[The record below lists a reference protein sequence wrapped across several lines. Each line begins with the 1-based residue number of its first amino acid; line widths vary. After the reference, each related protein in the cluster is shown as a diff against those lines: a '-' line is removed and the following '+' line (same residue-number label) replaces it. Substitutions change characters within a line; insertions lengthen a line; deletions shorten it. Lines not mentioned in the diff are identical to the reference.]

1 MKIGIPLTRLIPPL
15 FMPVPSQDIDFQR
28 QMSLSPLFVVFVYIP
43 IQIMF
48 DLNPSL
54 LFCDFYIK
62 LLKMTLNLIDARNE
76 RSIVFIY
83 IAKIC
88 QIKGSS

>member
-1 MKIGIPLTRLIPPL
+1 MIHL
-15 FMPVPSQDIDFQR
+15 F
-28 QMSLSPLFVVFVYIP
+28 LYIH
-43 IQIMF
+43 IQIMIY
-48 DLNPSL
+48 LNPSL

-62 LLKMTLNLIDARNE
+62 LLKMTLNVIDARNE